1 MLTRAA
7 AGVTPLARTMTL
19 GAFAGS
25 ITKGTV
31 FLYELILLT
40 TARRNS
46 RNVEAQCDNIKD
58 GQKAMSFHLFGI
70 Q

>member
-40 TARRNS
+40 ARRNS